1 MTQWPLLGSP
11 QVAIQP
17 HGFFRSLRRNPEVK
31 ERGVV
36 FRDTLELIGNTPIVE
51 VKRFGIEPC
60 RIFLK
65 LENMNPSGAIKDR
78 IGLSMI
84 EAAEREGR
92 LKKGSTIIEA
102 TAGNTGLGL
111 ALVAARKGYR
121 LLLVIPDKMS
131 HEKVACLKAMGAEIV
146 MTRSDVGKGHPEY
159 YQDYA
164 RRLSR
169 EIPDSFYVDQFNN
182 PANPLAHETTTGP
195 EIWEQMDH
203 RVDAISLGVGSAGTI
218 KGLTNFFKK
227 VHPDIEFILA
237 DPEGSVLVD
246 YVQTGAFG
254 QAGSWRVEGI
264 GEDFIP
270 SQADFS
276 LVKKAYS
283 VTDKEA
289 FLILRD
295 LLRREGIL
303 AGSSTGVLIAAA
315 IRYAREQTVAKNI
328 VTFVCDSGNKYLSK
342 VYNDYWLFEQGL
354 SDREE
359 AGDLR
364 DLITR
369 SYSSRSVISV
379 RPGDAVA
386 VAYSK
391 MKLYDISQIPVIE
404 SGLVKGIIDESDILL
419 ALEDLDANKFDD
431 EVSRHMTADLEV
443 LNPKDTLASLVSILK
458 KGYTAIIMDNEQFY
472 GVVTK
477 IDLINYLNR
486 KRDL

>member
-1 MTQWPLLGSP
+1 M
-11 QVAIQP
+11 I
-17 HGFFRSLRRNPEVK
+17 FN
-31 ERGVV
+31 
-36 FRDTLELIGNTPIVE
+36 DILELIGHTPIVE
-51 VKRFGIEPC
+51 VKSFNVGPC
-60 RIFLK
+60 RLFLK

-84 EAAEREGR
+84 EAAERQGKI
-92 LKKGSTIIEA
+92 KKGYTLIEA

-111 ALVAARKGYR
+111 ALVAARKGYH

-131 HEKVACLKAMGAEIV
+131 QEKISCLKAMGAEVV
-146 MTRSDVGKGHPEY
+146 MTRSDVEKGHPEY

-164 RRLSR
+164 LRLSH
-169 EIPDSFYVDQFNN
+169 EIPNSFYIDQFNN

-195 EIWEQMDH
+195 EIWEQMNH
-203 RVDAISLGVGSAGTI
+203 CVDAISVGVGSAGTI

-227 VHPDIEFILA
+227 AHPDVEFILA
-237 DPEGSVLVD
+237 DPEGSILVD
-246 YVQTGAFG
+246 HVKTGKFG
-254 QAGSWRVEGI
+254 ASGSWRVEGI
-264 GEDFIP
+264 GEDFVP

-276 LVKKAYS
+276 LVKRAYS
-283 VTDKEA
+283 IPDKEA

-295 LLRREGIL
+295 LLKREGIL

-315 IRYAREQTVAKNI
+315 IRYAREQTSAKNI

-342 VYNDYWLFEQGL
+342 VYNDYWLLEQGL
-354 SDREE
+354 LDREE

-369 SYSSRSVISV
+369 TYSSHSVVTVS
-379 RPGDAVA
+379 PNDAVA

-419 ALEDLDANKFDD
+419 ALEGLDSNKFDD
-431 EVSRHMTADLEV
+431 RVSQHMTADLEV
-443 LNPKDTLASLVSILK
+443 LSPKDSLASVVSILK
-458 KGYTAIIMDNEQFY
+458 KGYTAIIMDQEQFY
-472 GVVTK
+472 GIVTK
-477 IDLINYLNR
+477 IDLLNYLKR
-486 KRDL
+486 KRDI

>member
-1 MTQWPLLGSP
+1 M
-11 QVAIQP
+11 I
-17 HGFFRSLRRNPEVK
+17 FN
-31 ERGVV
+31 
-36 FRDTLELIGNTPIVE
+36 DILELIGRTPIVE
-51 VKRFGIEPC
+51 VKSFDIGHC
-60 RIFLK
+60 RLFLK
-65 LENMNPSGAIKDR
+65 LESMNPSGAIKDR

-84 EAAEREGR
+84 EAAERQGK
-92 LKKGSTIIEA
+92 LKKGHTLIEA

-131 HEKVACLKAMGAEIV
+131 QEKIACLKAMGAEIV
-146 MTRSDVGKGHPEY
+146 MTRSDVEKGHPEY

-164 RRLSR
+164 LRLSR
-169 EIPDSFYVDQFNN
+169 EIPDSFYIDQFNN

-203 RVDAISLGVGSAGTI
+203 HVDAISVGVGSAGTI
-218 KGLTNFFKK
+218 KGLTDFFKK
-227 VHPDIEFILA
+227 VHPGIDFILA

-246 YVQTGAFG
+246 YVKTKAFG
-254 QAGSWRVEGI
+254 KAGSWRVEGI
-264 GEDFIP
+264 GEDFVP

-283 VTDKEA
+283 IPDKEA

-295 LLRREGIL
+295 LLKREGIL
-303 AGSSTGVLIAAA
+303 AGSSTGVLVAAA
-315 IRYAREQTVAKNI
+315 IRYAREQTQPKNI

-342 VYNDYWLFEQGL
+342 VYNDYWLLEQGL
-354 SDREE
+354 LDRKE

-369 SYSSRSVISV
+369 SYSSHSVVTVS
-379 RPGDAVA
+379 PHDAIA

-431 EVSRHMTADLEV
+431 KVSQHMTRDLEV
-443 LNPKDTLASLVSILK
+443 LNPKDSLSSLVEILK

-477 IDLINYLNR
+477 IDLLNYLKR